1 MTDTHIDN
9 TKADCTERYT
19 PKADSKPQKNPSI
32 GNHQKGEFHILPVDE
47 DKKNAPPP
55 AGKHHEHGPDLRS
68 EFHVGPALMPGAF
81 MSSMGTN
88 ATAFERDYHQKAKK
102 E

>member
-1 MTDTHIDN
+1 MSTHGPG
-9 TKADCTERYT
+9 K
-19 PKADSKPQKNPSI
+19 
-32 GNHQKGEFHILPVDE
+32 HQKGEFNILPIDE
-47 DKKNAPPP
+47 DRKNAPPP
-55 AGKHHEHGPDLRS
+55 KGRHDGNDNKNNSGPDLRS

-88 ATAFERDYHQKAKK
+88 ATVFEREHAQRKTKK

>member
-1 MTDTHIDN
+1 MSDKGPGKH
-9 TKADCTERYT
+9 E
-19 PKADSKPQKNPSI
+19 
-32 GNHQKGEFHILPVDE
+32 KGEFNILPVDE

-55 AGKHHEHGPDLRS
+55 KGRHSESHAGNGPDLRS

-88 ATAFERDYHQKAKK
+88 TTAFERDHAVQKDKK
-102 E
+102 Q

>member
-1 MTDTHIDN
+1 MSDRGPGKH
-9 TKADCTERYT
+9 E
-19 PKADSKPQKNPSI
+19 
-32 GNHQKGEFHILPVDE
+32 KGEFNILPVDE
-47 DKKNAPPP
+47 DKKNPPP
-55 AGKHHEHGPDLRS
+55 PKGRHSEGHAGGNGPDLRS

-88 ATAFERDYHQKAKK
+88 ATAFERDHDASKAKK

>member
-1 MTDTHIDN
+1 MSDRGPGKH
-9 TKADCTERYT
+9 E
-19 PKADSKPQKNPSI
+19 
-32 GNHQKGEFHILPVDE
+32 KGEFNILPVDE
-47 DKKNAPPP
+47 DKKNPPP
-55 AGKHHEHGPDLRS
+55 PKGRHSESHSGNGPDLRS

-88 ATAFERDYHQKAKK
+88 ATAFERDNAAAKAKK

>member
-1 MTDTHIDN
+1 MNPNTHLTSPAAAAGN
-9 TKADCTERYT
+9 PT
-19 PKADSKPQKNPSI
+19 PQSTPAGGVQ
-32 GNHQKGEFHILPVDE
+32 QKGEFNILPIDE
-47 DKKNAPPP
+47 DKKYAPPP
-55 AGKHHEHGPDLRS
+55 KGRHSQGQPGGPDPSS

-88 ATAFERDYHQKAKK
+88 ATAFEREFNQKSEK